1 MTTET
6 FGNVIKSYY
15 LKDAG
20 LDGFIGK
27 FYLIFKEKIIPKLL
41 KWYQNHT
48 RITSKV
54 KYLPQSIYKHNKIL
68 ILTSAKYTA

>member
-6 FGNVIKSYY
+6 FGNY

-41 KWYQNHT
+41 K
-48 RITSKV
+48 
-54 KYLPQSIYKHNKIL
+54 
-68 ILTSAKYTA
+68 

>member
-41 KWYQNHT
+41 K
-48 RITSKV
+48 
-54 KYLPQSIYKHNKIL
+54 
-68 ILTSAKYTA
+68 